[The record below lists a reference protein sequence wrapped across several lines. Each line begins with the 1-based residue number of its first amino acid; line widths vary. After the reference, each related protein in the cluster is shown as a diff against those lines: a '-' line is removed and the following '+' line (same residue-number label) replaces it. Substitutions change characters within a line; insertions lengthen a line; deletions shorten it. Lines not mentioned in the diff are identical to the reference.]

1 MEDRDRL
8 IRRIKKLRLAT
19 GIPAGGLSH
28 KTIPLI
34 WAYFSDRRPF

>member
-19 GIPAGGLSH
+19 GIPAGGLS
-28 KTIPLI
+28 LI
-34 WAYFSDRRPF
+34 KLSL